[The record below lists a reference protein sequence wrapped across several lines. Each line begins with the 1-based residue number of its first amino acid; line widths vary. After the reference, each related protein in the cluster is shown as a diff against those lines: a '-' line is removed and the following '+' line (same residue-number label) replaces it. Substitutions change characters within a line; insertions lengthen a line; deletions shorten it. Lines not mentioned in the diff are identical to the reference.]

1 MEIFLSI
8 SSIIPTKIN
17 FSPLYWLFS
26 IFLIILSY
34 LYLHPKSNINKIKK
48 RTFENLFKLPSSLE
62 KEMNDFKGKPTK
74 LYFHF
79 IRHFS
84 SKQCYKSIYLPSQ
97 KQFFNIKGND
107 LVINYIDKK
116 YTFKYY
122 VAEKII
128 LMDSNGIKKTFII
141 VVNKH
146 VENYYN
152 IIIDMDENIKKTYSL
167 EIITYAKTKKDL
179 NKIEKLKNLEIYK
192 KETHLQNILRCNII
206 NAREE
211 DLSDIYSIN
220 LENEKNAKIDE
231 INFTELKENLL
242 LNIIISED
250 GKIALRR
257 IFENIEENIIFR
269 LQKYEINLLKD
280 LYSEVIKKYI
290 NTNSDDGK
298 NINNFKDE
306 FLKFDMKHGYKE
318 KIDED
323 GEKSI
328 DSDLRIINLKFRCTP
343 FFIWVYDKD
352 NISLEELKIT
362 EYLCFLN
369 LILFDK
375 NQFLEKIQDFI
386 EQKNLI
392 FDKYSYLSNKDKSL
406 ILINLLTNAKKDKS
420 NYQFISYY
428 DIPTQCSYIQSELFF
443 RKAVSELNDNSSLT
457 FLYLQLNSGGG
468 EDYITKKQYYKIRM
482 IPLIEI
488 KYHLLKKF
496 FYPYFFSYDSNNGIL
511 ALNNINTQI
520 ISFNESK
527 ECGYSKPIKLSKLYS
542 QNNMIKLAFLKFHEN
557 AHIKF
562 NSNYDDNL
570 DPRFLLDDKFGLID
584 NKNKKKNNL
593 EKDSDLLDAGESGNA
608 LEFFLFNDFTALDKL
623 MATTENLNELNNTNL
638 LTQDNFGE
646 LRRIINELT
655 KDVELT
661 IPYDKI
667 NELSKKYKEKVKKS
681 KKFKNKKISEI
692 KLSDLEIEELY

>member
-1 MEIFLSI
+1 MEIFFSI
-8 SSIIPTKIN
+8 YSIIPTKIN
-17 FSPLYWLFS
+17 FSPVQWLFS

-34 LYLHPKSNINKIKK
+34 LYLHPKSIINKIKK
-48 RTFENLFKLPSSLE
+48 RTFEKLFKLPPSLE

-74 LYFHF
+74 LNFHF

-84 SKQCYKSIYLPSQ
+84 SGQCYKSIYLPSQ
-97 KQFFNIKGND
+97 KQYFDIKGND
-107 LVINYIDKK
+107 VVINYIDKK

-122 VAEKII
+122 VAEKLI
-128 LMDSNGIKKTFII
+128 LMGSNCIKKTFII

-152 IIIDMDENIKKTYSL
+152 IVIDMDENIKKTYSL
-167 EIITYAKTKKDL
+167 EIITYAKTKSDL
-179 NKIEKLKNLEIYK
+179 NKIKTLQNLEIYK

-220 LENEKNAKIDE
+220 LENEKNAKIDD
-231 INFTELKENLL
+231 INFAELKENLL
-242 LNIIISED
+242 LNIILSKD

-269 LQKYEINLLKD
+269 LQKDEINLLKD
-280 LYSEVIKKYI
+280 LYSEVIKKYK
-290 NTNSDDGK
+290 NANSNDGT

-306 FLKFDMKHGYKE
+306 FIKFDKKHGYNE
-318 KIDED
+318 NIDEN
-323 GEKSI
+323 GAKSI
-328 DSDLRIINLKFRCTP
+328 DSDLRNINLKFRCTP
-343 FFIWVYDKD
+343 FFVWVYDKD

-369 LILFDK
+369 LILFDPK
-375 NQFLEKIQDFI
+375 KFLAKMKKFI
-386 EQKNLI
+386 KQKDLI
-392 FDKYSYLSNKDKSL
+392 FNEHSYLTNKDKSL
-406 ILINLLTNAKKDKS
+406 ILINLLTNAKKNKS
-420 NYQFISYY
+420 NYKFISYY
-428 DIPTQCSYIQSELFF
+428 NLPTKCPYIQSELFF

-468 EDYITKKQYYKIRM
+468 QDYITKKQYYKIRM

-496 FYPYFFSYDSNNGIL
+496 FYPYFFSFDSNNHIL
-511 ALNNINTQI
+511 ALNNINTEI
-520 ISFNESK
+520 ISFNES
-527 ECGYSKPIKLSKLYS
+527 EDCGYSDPTELSKIYCE
-542 QNNMIKLAFLKFHEN
+542 NNMIKLAFLKFHEN

-570 DPRFLLDDKFGLID
+570 DPRFLLDDNFGLID
-584 NKNKKKNNL
+584 NKYKKKNNL
-593 EKDSDLLDAGESGNA
+593 EDDSELSDAGESGNA
-608 LEFFLFNDFTALDKL
+608 LEFFIFNDFTALDKL
-623 MATTENLNELNNTNL
+623 MATTENLNELNDTNL
-638 LTQDNFGE
+638 LTKDNFSQ
-646 LRRIINELT
+646 LRRIINKLT

-681 KKFKNKKISEI
+681 KNFKNKKIYEI
-692 KLSDLEIEELY
+692 KLSDLEIEEIY